1 MTRYGMLIDVAK
13 CNACYNCVSACKD
26 EFWGNDYPPY
36 SRAQPKFGQ
45 NWVRVDRRE
54 RGHFPYITVA
64 YMPVMCQMCRDPPCL
79 KAARDGAVYVRED
92 GIVMIDPEKSRGQR
106 QIVDACPYGV
116 IYWNEELQIP
126 QKCTFCAH
134 LLDQGRKQPRCVDA
148 CPTGAMVF
156 GDLDDPDSELS
167 RMIRSLSSGQPY
179 RGEETKVLYSGKP
192 EAYEPKPGVGPS
204 VLYLNLHRMTK
215 LFIAGSVVLR
225 ESDDLVEGASV
236 RLEAGGREI
245 AATTTDAFG
254 QFHFDGLEP
263 GKYTVR
269 VEYPG
274 HRQLSV
280 DVEARESTYLG
291 YLFLEKRGAPATQQR
306 LIQQPVEIRRDVAG
320 LHSDNL

>member
-26 EFWGNDYPPY
+26 EFWDNDYPPY

-45 NWVRVDRRE
+45 NWVRIDKRE

-92 GIVMIDPEKSRGQR
+92 GIVMIDPEKSKGQR
-106 QIVDACPYGV
+106 QIVDSCPYGV

-179 RGEETKVLYSGKP
+179 RGEETKVLYSGRP

-306 LIQQPVEIRRDVAG
+306 LIQ
-320 LHSDNL
+320 